1 VSKKQIAQELC
12 VLYHE
17 AVRGAVA
24 IQTKANRNR
33 HMPTHTLDD
42 VDKSSRRA
50 FMAAATAC
58 IELDADAREYI
69 VAQFAMWRDAS
80 AYHKKFLIPSPQ
92 HMGTLAARV
101 RYLQHQADSETR
113 LARVATIDDQ
123 EDRKRFFVE
132 ERQLRGLVRVQ
143 RRDPIEVMTEQPE
156 QFSRTFL
163 QHKGVW
169 DVVCDLWEER
179 RRS

>member
-1 VSKKQIAQELC
+1 M
-12 VLYHE
+12 LYHE

-33 HMPTHTLDD
+33 RMPSHTLDE

-50 FMAAATAC
+50 FLQAATAC
-58 IELDADAREYI
+58 IELDADVREYV
-69 VAQFAMWRDAS
+69 VAQFAKWRDAS

-101 RYLQHQADSETR
+101 RYLQHKADSETR
-113 LARVATIDDQ
+113 QARVMTMDVQ

-132 ERQLRGLVRVQ
+132 ERQLRGLARVQ
-143 RRDPIEVMTEQPE
+143 RRDPVDVVTEQPE
-156 QFSRTFL
+156 QFSREFL
-163 QHKGVW
+163 EHKGVW
-169 DVVCDLWEER
+169 DVVCDIWEER